1 MCLGE
6 GKDLPGSLGG
16 SDPHHRPGCGVL
28 VPPPYLQASPC
39 RPWSRGGSEAGVK
52 GSGPQARVGGFS

>member
-16 SDPHHRPGCGVL
+16 TDPHHRPGCGVL
-28 VPPPYLQASPC
+28 VPPHI
-39 RPWSRGGSEAGVK
+39 SRLVPADLGQEEAVRLG
-52 GSGPQARVGGFS
+52 